1 MTAATAATIEAAPA
15 RRPRALHQHVYW
27 LLILPSVVL
36 MAAFYLYPL
45 VKVLWISVTEPSLGL
60 DNYERLFTSASVQ
73 RMLTVTLRISLI
85 TTGVSMV
92 LAYIVAY
99 VMVHSSE
106 RVQRWMIFFVLVPFW
121 ISVLVRAFAWVTL
134 LRGEGIVNNLLIGA
148 GFLAEPLA
156 LVRNELGVIIGMI
169 HYMVPFAI
177 LPLYANMRGI
187 DQRLVAASRGLGAT
201 PIQAFLRVF
210 LPLSLP
216 GIVGAGVLV
225 FIFSTGFYV
234 TPAILGGGKVFMI
247 AEYIAVQ
254 INETLRWGLGTMLA
268 STLMIFVFV
277 LMAVL
282 GRFVNLKRLF
292 GAG

>member
-1 MTAATAATIEAAPA
+1 MTAAAATVEAAPA
-15 RRPRALHQHVYW
+15 QRGHVSHQQVYW
-27 LLILPSVVL
+27 LLILPSMLL
-36 MAAFYLYPL
+36 MASFYLYPL
-45 VKVLWISVTEPSLGL
+45 GKVLWISVTEPSVGL
-60 DNYERLFTSASVQ
+60 ENYERLFTSASVQ
-73 RMLTVTLRISLI
+73 RMLGVTLRIGLI
-85 TTGVSMV
+85 TTGIAMV
-92 LAYIVAY
+92 MAYIVAY

-106 RVQRWMIFFVLVPFW
+106 RVPRWMIFFVLVPFW

-134 LRGEGIVNNLLIGA
+134 LRGEGIINNLLVGA
-148 GFLAEPLA
+148 GFIAEPLS

-187 DQRLVAASRGLGAT
+187 DQRLVAAARGLGAS

-225 FIFSTGFYV
+225 FIFSAGFYV